1 MHAAMPAL
9 PKPVT
14 RPACMQIAELCY
26 ITDNTYHKAE
36 VLAMERRLLDA
47 LGFQCT
53 VPTSRVFVRR
63 FVQAAAPDFRDIRY
77 RTCSCRWVCDI

>member
-1 MHAAMPAL
+1 
-9 PKPVT
+9 
-14 RPACMQIAELCY
+14 MQIAELCY

-77 RTCSCRWVCDI
+77 TPCSCRWVCDVWTCWE